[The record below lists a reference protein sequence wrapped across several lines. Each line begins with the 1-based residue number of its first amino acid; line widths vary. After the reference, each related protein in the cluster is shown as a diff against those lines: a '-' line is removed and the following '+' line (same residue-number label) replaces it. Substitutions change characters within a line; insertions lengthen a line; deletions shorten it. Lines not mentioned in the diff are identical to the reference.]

1 MQPSRRLV
9 LAGSSALGLG
19 TLLAACGSS
28 SSGGSSNGSAS
39 GAAGSTS
46 GAADGKAFPV
56 TVQHKYGSTT
66 IKSEPQ
72 RVVCV
77 GLLEQDSVLALGVVP
92 VGVTSWLGAAKGEIY
107 PWAKDKLGDA
117 PLPKVL
123 DSKKINI
130 EEIAALRPDLI
141 LAIYSDLKQSDY
153 TKLSQLAPTI
163 AAPKGYVDWGTPWDK
178 TAQLIADALGKHDEG
193 VALVTSV
200 KGDLAAAKKAHPQ
213 FVGKTAIVATPYE
226 GAYIYGPSDIRSQIQ
241 HALGFT
247 FPAKFK
253 NIGGKTFGG
262 SISAERTKEIDFDV
276 VVWLDSPA
284 NVKSKLGGLYEQT
297 KAYKEGRT
305 IYVPSS
311 IGDTKKV
318 STYSSAFSMV
328 TPLSI
333 PWVLKRYVPQL
344 AAAVDGK
351 KTTKVRIINE

>member
-9 LAGSSALGLG
+9 LASSGVIGLSA
-19 TLLAACGSS
+19 LLAACGSS
-28 SSGGSSNGSAS
+28 SGGSGSPAS
-39 GAAGSTS
+39 GASADAAG
-46 GAADGKAFPV
+46 GKAFPV
-56 TVQHKYGSTT
+56 TVEHKYGSTT
-66 IKSEPQ
+66 ITSAPQ

-107 PWAKDKLGDA
+107 PWAKDKLGDF

-123 DSKKINI
+123 DGKSINI

-153 TKLSQLAPTI
+153 DKLSKLAPAI

-193 VALVTSV
+193 VSLVNSV
-200 KGDLAAAKKAHPQ
+200 KGDLAAAKKSHPQ
-213 FVGKTAIVATPYE
+213 FVGKTAVVATPYE

-253 NIGGKTFGG
+253 DIGGKSFGG

-284 NVKSKLGGLYEQT
+284 DVKSKLGGLYEQT

-311 IGDTKKV
+311 IGDSKKV

-351 KTTKVRIINE
+351 TSTKVRIINE

>member
-9 LAGSSALGLG
+9 LAGSGTIGLG
-19 TLLAACGSS
+19 ALLAACGSS
-28 SSGGSSNGSAS
+28 SSGSSGGPGSDAS
-39 GAAGSTS
+39 GASGEVAG
-46 GAADGKAFPV
+46 GKAFPV
-56 TVQHKYGSTT
+56 TVEHKYGSTT
-66 IKSEPQ
+66 IKSAPK

-92 VGVTSWLGAAKGEIY
+92 VAVTSWLGAAKGEIY
-107 PWAKDKLGDA
+107 PWAKDKLGDS

-123 DSKKINI
+123 DSKKVNI
-130 EEIAALRPDLI
+130 EEIATLRPDLI
-141 LAIYSDLKQSDY
+141 LAIYSDVNQSDY
-153 TKLSQLAPTI
+153 DKLSELAPTI

-178 TAQLIADALGKHDEG
+178 TAQLIADSLGKHDEG
-193 VALVTSV
+193 VTLVKRV

-213 FVGKTAIVATPYE
+213 FVGKTAVVATPYE

-253 NIGGKTFGG
+253 DIGGKTFGG

-284 NVKSKLGGLYEQT
+284 NVESKLGGLYEQT
-297 KAYKEGRT
+297 KAYKDGRT

-311 IGDTKKV
+311 IGDSKKV

-351 KTTKVRIINE
+351 KSTKVRIINE